1 MQISQQ
7 TLQDIKDVAGLAG
20 GVFGFLA
27 LVFAFTCLPSF
38 LAGPVPPH
46 YLASATHS
54 AHSRG

>member
-20 GVFGFLA
+20 GFFGFLA

-38 LAGPVPPH
+38 LAGPVPHH
-46 YLASATHS
+46 YLASASHA
-54 AHSRG
+54 AHGRG

>member
-20 GVFGFLA
+20 GAFGFLV

-38 LAGPVPPH
+38 LAGPVPHH
-46 YLASATHS
+46 YLASASHS
-54 AHSRG
+54 AHPRG

>member
-20 GVFGFLA
+20 GFFGFLA

-38 LAGPVPPH
+38 LAGPVPHH

>member
-38 LAGPVPPH
+38 LAGPVPHH
-46 YLASATHS
+46 YLASASHTTHG
-54 AHSRG
+54 RG

>member
-20 GVFGFLA
+20 GFFGFLA

-38 LAGPVPPH
+38 LAGPVPYH
-46 YLASATHS
+46 YLASAAHRTHS
-54 AHSRG
+54 QG